1 MTKRLLR
8 CLSTALLAGTLGPYG
23 PLPVLAQEVA
33 QGPSLATFKSN
44 VDLVRVTA
52 VVHDRKGRYVRDLS
66 ARDFEILDSGQT
78 RRIADF
84 RNDMAGVSV
93 AFLFDTS
100 GSMESRIGEAR
111 EAAEQVLSLLQV
123 ERDET
128 AVFTFDTQLREVTPF
143 SAHATALPQ
152 DLWALTP
159 FGATSLYDAIAQT
172 AQRGVGEGRRR
183 QAVVVMTD
191 GDDNAS
197 HLTPGEVS
205 GIASAIDVP
214 VYVFR
219 IVSGIDNPSNDIA
232 PTPRTTA
239 VGDLLDLA
247 TWTGG
252 DLFVASSP
260 AERIAAARQIVD
272 QLRHQY
278 LLAFES
284 TGRPGWHPLVVR
296 ARGKDLIVRA
306 RSGYIAGD
314 QRPNFF

>member
-1 MTKRLLR
+1 MTQRLLR
-8 CLSTALLAGTLGPYG
+8 CLSAALLVGALEQ
-23 PLPVLAQEVA
+23 PVLAQEA
-33 QGPSLATFKSN
+33 APGPALATFKAN

-52 VVHDRKGRYVRDLS
+52 VVHDHKGRYVRDLS
-66 ARDFEILDSGQT
+66 ARDFEILDSGQV

-111 EAAEQVLSLLQV
+111 EAAEQVLALL
-123 ERDET
+123 EPDRDEA
-128 AVFTFDTQLREVTPF
+128 AVFTFDTHLREITPF
-143 SAHATALPQ
+143 SAHLTTLPP
-152 DLWALTP
+152 DLWAVTP

-172 AQRGVGEGRRR
+172 AERGSGERRR
-183 QAVVVMTD
+183 RAVVVMTD

-252 DLFVASSP
+252 DMFVASSP
-260 AERIAAARQIVD
+260 AERTVAAREIVD
-272 QLRHQY
+272 ELRHQY

-296 ARGKDLIVRA
+296 TRGKDLIVRA

-314 QRPNFF
+314 QRPNSF

>member
-8 CLSTALLAGTLGPYG
+8 CLFAALLAGTVGQNAPVS
-23 PLPVLAQEVA
+23 VLAQDA
-33 QGPSLATFKSN
+33 SQGPSLATFKAN
-44 VDLVRVTA
+44 VDVVRVTA

-66 ARDFEILDSGQT
+66 ARDFEILDSGQV

-100 GSMESRIGEAR
+100 GSMESRIVEAR
-111 EAAEQVLSLLQV
+111 EAAEQVLALLEP
-123 ERDET
+123 ERDEA
-128 AVFTFDTQLREVTPF
+128 AVYTFDTHLREVAPF
-143 SAHATALPQ
+143 SKHMPALPS
-152 DLWALTP
+152 DLWELTP

-172 AQRGVGEGRRR
+172 AERGSGEGRRR
-183 QAVVVMTD
+183 AVVVMTD

-252 DLFVASSP
+252 DLFIASSQT
-260 AERIAAARQIVD
+260 ERTVAARQIVD

-314 QRPNFF
+314 QRPNSF